1 MLTFLRWAGER
12 DFRRP
17 EQVDK
22 ATIEAY
28 RGWLFHY
35 RKADG
40 SPLCVTTQRGRL
52 GAVQVFFAWLCREHR
67 ISADPAATLD
77 GEVVAGGG
85 EKRRKPVE
93 AQRRAES
100 RRCRRLPRPTQTGC
114 V

>member
-52 GAVQVFFAWLCREHR
+52 GAVQVFFA
-67 ISADPAATLD
+67 
-77 GEVVAGGG
+77 
-85 EKRRKPVE
+85 
-93 AQRRAES
+93 
-100 RRCRRLPRPTQTGC
+100 
-114 V
+114 